1 MNNNNF
7 TNNKFKINLPLF
19 EEFLLDLVNNNYSSD
34 TVSNYRRDLEIFNSF
49 LDESKISFTDVTK
62 LLISKYKEYLR
73 NGLYLKTIYKNRD
86 MTQNPDMIRDNEKS
100 SPKASRR
107 RSMYSGRL
115 GSRSVNRMLSAL
127 RSYLRF
133 LIDSDQENIPI
144 PPDAI
149 KMVKTEKK
157 ESQVAELDELI
168 KLIESP
174 EVFEKKEN
182 VKFRN
187 RAILELLFSSGMR
200 ISELINLNR
209 EDLKISKDEKIDES
223 KIYILGKA
231 KKQRFVYL
239 TPRAKFYLE
248 RYIHLRQDDYQ
259 ALFIPYRGL
268 RSGTKDTYQV
278 RLSNNYVQ
286 AKIKEYRKLIGIVVP
301 TSAHS
306 LRHGFATYLA
316 ENGASPAAIQRLL
329 GHESLQTTSKY
340 VHTNDKYAQQVHD
353 KFHPLKDVTQPSVEM
368 ESQD

>member
-1 MNNNNF
+1 MNKNDLID
-7 TNNKFKINLPLF
+7 NKFQNNLPLF
-19 EEFLLDLVNNNYSSD
+19 GEFLLDLVNNNYSSD

-49 LDESKISFTDVTK
+49 LDENKIAFIEVTK

-73 NGLYLKTIYKNRD
+73 SGLYLKTVYKNRD
-86 MTQNPDMIRDNEKS
+86 NIQNQDRTSDKEKS
-100 SPKASRR
+100 SSRVARR

-133 LIDSDQENIPI
+133 LIDTDQKNIPI

-157 ESQVAELDELI
+157 EAQVAELSELI

-174 EVFEKKEN
+174 EIYESKEN
-182 VKFRN
+182 VRFRN

-209 EDLKISKDEKIDES
+209 EDLKISSDEKIEES
-223 KIYILGKA
+223 KIYILGKG

-239 TPRAKFYLE
+239 TARAKFYLE
-248 RYIHLRQDDYQ
+248 RYIHTRKDDYQ

-268 RSGTKDTYQV
+268 RCGTKDTYQV

-286 AKIKEYRKLIGIVVP
+286 AKIKEYRKLVGIVVP

-316 ENGASPAAIQRLL
+316 ERGASPGAIQRLL

-340 VHTNDKYAQQVHD
+340 VHSSDKYAQEVHN
-353 KFHPLKDVTQPSVEM
+353 KYHPLKDV
-368 ESQD
+368 

>member
-1 MNNNNF
+1 
-7 TNNKFKINLPLF
+7 
-19 EEFLLDLVNNNYSSD
+19 
-34 TVSNYRRDLEIFNSF
+34 
-49 LDESKISFTDVTK
+49 
-62 LLISKYKEYLR
+62 
-73 NGLYLKTIYKNRD
+73 
-86 MTQNPDMIRDNEKS
+86 
-100 SPKASRR
+100 
-107 RSMYSGRL
+107 
-115 GSRSVNRMLSAL
+115 MLSAL

-133 LIDSDQENIPI
+133 LIDSDQQNIPI

-149 KMVKTEKK
+149 KMVKTERK

-174 EVFEKKEN
+174 EIYEKKEN
-182 VKFRN
+182 IKFRN

-209 EDLKISKDEKIDES
+209 DDLKISQNEEIDES
-223 KIYILGKA
+223 KIYILGKG

-239 TPRAKFYLE
+239 TPRAKSFLE
-248 RYIHLRQDDYQ
+248 RYLHTRKDDYQ

-286 AKIKEYRKLIGIVVP
+286 AKIKQYRKLVGIVVP

-316 ENGASPAAIQRLL
+316 EKGASPVAIQRLL

-340 VHTNDKYAQQVHD
+340 MHSSDKYAEQVHN
-353 KFHPLKDVTQPSVEM
+353 KYHPLKNVESAPDIGLID
-368 ESQD
+368 ENTE